1 MTPLFPTVTFL
12 NNNNIIIG
20 MADQAL
26 MLREQRTIEHLDMC
40 VFAAERGI
48 PASPI
53 VIETCRAFVDAMKQG
68 FMARYSVPEPV
79 KPTPEVEEPKE
90 E

>member
-1 MTPLFPTVTFL
+1 
-12 NNNNIIIG
+12 
-20 MADQAL
+20 MADQLL

-40 VFAAERGI
+40 AFAAERGI

-53 VIETCRAFVDAMKQG
+53 VIQTCRDFIDAMKQS
-68 FMARYSVPEPV
+68 FMSRYNVPEPV
-79 KPTPEVEEPKE
+79 KPTPEVEDPKE